1 MNLKTIRQIKEKI
14 KNECYNLGNIDPW
27 FYDKHLLAV
36 EKNANFLLKKLP
48 QADREIVLLGVWL
61 HDTQRVRGIR
71 GDHQKIGAIEAK
83 KIMLEYGYS
92 SDKIKRVQAVIL
104 SHSCDNLMPKTLE
117 GKILA
122 TADAMTHYVNDF
134 YLQIATT
141 GQRNLVEF
149 KAWALEKLNRDYN
162 KKIFFPFAKKEIR
175 ERHLILMKL
184 FTMK

>member
-1 MNLKTIRQIKEKI
+1 
-14 KNECYNLGNIDPW
+14 
-27 FYDKHLLAV
+27 
-36 EKNANFLLKKLP
+36 
-48 QADREIVLLGVWL
+48 
-61 HDTQRVRGIR
+61 
-71 GDHQKIGAIEAK
+71 
-83 KIMLEYGYS
+83 MLEYGYS